1 MRARRSRSWCSSPS
15 IPSAHPGA
23 MVNGVGAE
31 APAPNSRANYVLLP
45 QVLLTGQGGRDRRR
59 SARNLPHPRPRAR
72 AAAPPARQINPACA
86 RHPPPASHARLALHQ
101 LTLPACAGVDTLK
114 GGGEAD
120 ADADDAIFDVILAP
134 LSPPPSPS
142 PLPPPPTVSR
152 RPCRRLVAMPPRAVS
167 ICRSSQDRRRRRFSA
182 RAVARC
188 RLRRGHR
195 RPRHHRRRR
204 RRRLRLRPPLAALV
218 AASPP
223 CRPLPPLF
231 AAAART
237 AAAAARAARAAARG
251 HRRRCHRRPR
261 HHRRRRRRCRCRR
274 ERGGCVGGREGSMGE
289 GRGRDGSRGRMGQF
303 GPQLCIFWLVFTFF
317 CCTTVISV
325 SKVLMGRLAVSE
337 SVLYY

>member
-1 MRARRSRSWCSSPS
+1 MRGRWSRSWCSSPS

-152 RPCRRLVAMPPRAVS
+152 RPCRRLVAMPPV
-167 ICRSSQDRRRRRFSA
+167 
-182 RAVARC
+182 
-188 RLRRGHR
+188 
-195 RPRHHRRRR
+195 
-204 RRRLRLRPPLAALV
+204 
-218 AASPP
+218 P
-223 CRPLPPLF
+223 CPF

-237 AAAAARAARAAARG
+237 AAAAVSPPEPSPVAASAVAIVAPATIAAVLAVAAAA
-251 HRRRCHRRPR
+251 
-261 HHRRRRRRCRCRR
+261 
-274 ERGGCVGGREGSMGE
+274 ESVGGAWEGGRARWE
-289 GRGRDGSRGRMGQF
+289 GVGGMARGVDLGRF
-303 GPQLCIFWLVFTFF
+303 CPQLCIFLACSNVFWVYN
-317 CCTTVISV
+317 CYEC
-325 SKVLMGRLAVSE
+325 
-337 SVLYY
+337 